1 MARKYEN
8 YDLGLLYG
16 RSAGRCNYCRMEVF
30 QLAED
35 GINYIN
41 SGEIAHDIPHSANG
55 PRAKEVPALLNIDKH
70 IPDNT
75 YKNLILLCR
84 NHHKRIDTDTFYT
97 SVEVQK
103 LKSSHEIWVKE
114 TFSKSNNG
122 QDIIL
127 LSKIHKS
134 VNFQRIL
141 NSLEWS
147 PSFISDEIFSL
158 SNFIDIITA
167 NTPSNFPFHT
177 PVFNNLTALI
187 AENWSSLV
195 CYLRDQ
201 EVFNYLDANKEFKLK
216 LVSNR
221 DYLTIKLNL
230 IYLKSALELWI
241 KTVRE
246 NYTDITFE

>member
-16 RSAGRCNYCRMEVF
+16 RSAGRCNYCKIQVF

-41 SGEIAHDIPHSANG
+41 SGEIAHDLPHSPNG
-55 PRAKEVPALLNIDKH
+55 PRGKEVPVLLNIDKH

-75 YKNLILLCR
+75 YKNLILLCK
-84 NHHKRIDTDTFYT
+84 NDHKRIDTDPFYT
-97 SVEVQK
+97 SIEVQK
-103 LKSSHEIWVKE
+103 LKSSHEKWVEKVLE
-114 TFSKSNNG
+114 RTNNG
-122 QDIIL
+122 KDIFL
-127 LSKIHKS
+127 LSTINNS
-134 VNFQRIL
+134 VNFQKIL
-141 NSLEWS
+141 NSLAWS
-147 PSFISDEIFSL
+147 PSYISEDVFSL
-158 SNFIDIITA
+158 STFLDIITE
-167 NTPSNFPFHT
+167 NTPSNFPFET
-177 PVFNNLTALI
+177 LVFNNLTHLI
-187 AENWSSLV
+187 AENWLSLV
-195 CYLRDQ
+195 GFLRDQ
-201 EVFNYLDANKEFKLK
+201 EVFNYLEANKEFKLK